1 MSGAGKKARW
11 VACIR
16 QNVMRD
22 GKIVRVEKEED
33 IPEAEF
39 FPQRDEVWVK
49 QGFVRLAFKPAKP
62 KRIRRTNEQIAAD
75 KAAAEAEAKAEVDAA
90 KEPHDEDNF

>member
-1 MSGAGKKARW
+1 
-11 VACIR
+11 
-16 QNVMRD
+16 MRD
-22 GKIVRVEKEED
+22 GKIVMVEKEED

-49 QGFVRLAFKPAKP
+49 QGFVKKAFKP
-62 KRIRRTNEQIAAD
+62 KRIRRTDKQIAAD